1 MLISKAESL
10 KNLEVKITKGGFPTP
25 EEIASVPGVNG
36 LMIFGYSEQERIAS
50 KYHYL
55 LLLS

>member
-36 LMIFGYSEQERIAS
+36 LMIFGYSEQERID
-50 KYHYL
+50 
-55 LLLS
+55 